1 MLSLTACSKDE
12 IIDDF
17 NHVLESI
24 GNNNLTGNKKLQGNR
39 EFGEDSY
46 VGTYK
51 ADYDNFTG
59 KEILFGGTSLDR
71 DAGNEIHISCDLDIG
86 SGTAK
91 VILQTGNDESKI
103 LCETSQRYSEVIELS
118 AASNYIIIQAEN
130 FMGSCELTVE

>member
-1 MLSLTACSKDE
+1 MRKTIWLSLVLCCVLSLTACSKDE

-24 GNNNLTGNKKLQGNR
+24 GNDNLTGNKKLQGNR

-59 KEILFGGTSLDR
+59 KEILS
-71 DAGNEIHISCDLDIG
+71 
-86 SGTAK
+86 
-91 VILQTGNDESKI
+91 
-103 LCETSQRYSEVIELS
+103 
-118 AASNYIIIQAEN
+118 
-130 FMGSCELTVE
+130 